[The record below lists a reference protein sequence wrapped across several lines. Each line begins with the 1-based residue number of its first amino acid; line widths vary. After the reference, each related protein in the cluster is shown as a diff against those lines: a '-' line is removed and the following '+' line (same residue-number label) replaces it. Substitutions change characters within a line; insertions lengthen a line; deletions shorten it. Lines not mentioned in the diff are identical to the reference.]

1 MILNSKPLSLPEVKE
16 IIGKT
21 ENEAMKEYLKAFCS
35 IKKEDA
41 EKLSSDI
48 RALNN
53 PKINEIHIV
62 KIVDFLPKD
71 SEEVNKI
78 FNDVSLSEE
87 EANSISE
94 IAKGY

>member
-16 IIGKT
+16 ILGKT
-21 ENEAMKEYLKAFCS
+21 ENEAMHTYLKEFCTL
-35 IKKEDA
+35 KKEDA
-41 EKLSSDI
+41 EKLSSEI

-53 PKINEIHIV
+53 PKIGEMHIV

-87 EANSISE
+87 EANAISE